1 MVALWI
7 RSCMGDRLY
16 RNGGKERARVCFQ
29 VVVVII
35 VICQGFFSCEESKSS
50 SLGELLT
57 IWIDGSA
64 PPPSRPLIPWGAGSF
79 IS

>member
-1 MVALWI
+1 
-7 RSCMGDRLY
+7 
-16 RNGGKERARVCFQ
+16 VCFQ